1 MAKRTRRERR
11 FEGDKQPRQFTPKA
25 APAGEGM
32 AAPALSEEFV
42 PAPAMA
48 AQAAPLNNRKTAAVN
63 FAQEYYYEYGEL
75 KTILIITA
83 ILFVAMMGMS
93 FVI

>member
-11 FEGDKQPRQFTPKA
+11 LESDKQPDQFVPKA
-25 APAGEGM
+25 APVGESIPS
-32 AAPALSEEFV
+32 PALSEEFV
-42 PAPAMA
+42 STPAM
-48 AQAAPLNNRKTAAVN
+48 AAPLNNRKTVAVN

-75 KTILIITA
+75 QKILIITA

>member
-11 FEGDKQPRQFTPKA
+11 LEGDKQPGQFVPKT
-25 APAGEGM
+25 APAGENI
-32 AAPALSEEFV
+32 PLPTLSEEFV
-42 PAPAMA
+42 PTPAMA

-75 KTILIITA
+75 RTILIITA
-83 ILFVAMMGMS
+83 ILVVAMVGMS

>member
-11 FEGDKQPRQFTPKA
+11 FEGDKQPPQFTPKA
-25 APAGEGM
+25 APAAETVLS
-32 AAPALSEEFV
+32 PALNEEFV

-48 AQAAPLNNRKTAAVN
+48 AQPAALNNRKAAAVN

-75 KTILIITA
+75 KNILIITA
-83 ILFVAMMGMS
+83 ILFVAMVGMS